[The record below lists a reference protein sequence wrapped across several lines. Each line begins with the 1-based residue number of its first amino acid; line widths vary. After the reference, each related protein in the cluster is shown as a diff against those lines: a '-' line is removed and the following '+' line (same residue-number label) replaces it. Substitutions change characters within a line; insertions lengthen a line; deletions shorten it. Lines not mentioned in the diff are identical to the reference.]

1 MRLIERLL
9 IVIGIVCL
17 GIYGFIT
24 VQAWFQQA
32 ELRSQ
37 LEEQIVVPSPPASI
51 KVRPR
56 LSEGDLVGRL
66 EVPRLNLS
74 VMVME
79 GTSDRTLRLGAGHI
93 PGTGYPGTTGNAG
106 FAAHRDTFFRD
117 IRNIKQQDLVQ
128 FTTPRGTLAYRVS
141 ALSIVDPK
149 DVDVLKSTNSE
160 TITLVTCYPFYYIG
174 PAPKRFVVQATRD
187 AANSAEVSNLLTQ

>member
-1 MRLIERLL
+1 MRAIERIFLL
-9 IVIGIVCL
+9 IGIICL

-37 LEEQIVVPSPPASI
+37 LEEQIMVPSPPASV
-51 KVRPR
+51 KLRPR
-56 LSEGDLVGRL
+56 LAEGDLVGRL

-93 PGTGYPGTTGNAG
+93 PGTAYPGTAGNAG

-117 IRNIKQQDLVQ
+117 IRNIKQQDVVR
-128 FTTPRGTLAYRVS
+128 FTTPHGTLAYRVS
-141 ALSIVDPK
+141 GLSIVDPK

-160 TITLVTCYPFYYIG
+160 TLTLVTCYPFYYIG
-174 PAPKRFVVQATRD
+174 PAPKRFVVLATRD
-187 AANSAEVSNLLTQ
+187 DSASNEASNLLTQ

>member
-1 MRLIERLL
+1 MRAIERIFL
-9 IVIGIVCL
+9 VIGIICL

-32 ELRSQ
+32 ELRSE
-37 LEEQIVVPSPPASI
+37 LEEQIVVPSNPTTVPV
-51 KVRPR
+51 KPR
-56 LSEGDLVGRL
+56 LAEGDLVGRL

-93 PGTGYPGTTGNAG
+93 PGTSYPGSTGNAG

-117 IRNIKQQDLVQ
+117 IRDIKQQDLVR

-141 ALSIVDPK
+141 SLSIVDPK
-149 DVDVLKSTNSE
+149 DVEVLEPTSSE

-187 AANSAEVSNLLTQ
+187 ATASEANLLAQ